1 MIVLLGVTRQPTPV
15 LAKIK
20 TASLFKP
27 TPTQFLKAVVMDCRK
42 RICKR
47 ICVSALFQSAN
58 CGVANQLGSDRLA
71 PVVSAET
78 HTGLAKLVCS
88 GIKTEQKSREIQLSS
103 RDRVIARGL
112 KLPAIEMPAVLPLLV
127 LICIAFVGFSTVPCL
142 ATSGVQSNSRAQA
155 TSAVQGSS
163 RTQAV
168 EVQQLI
174 EQLSQTDFDQRES
187 AEQQLVEIG
196 SPAVDQLIG
205 TLRDCKPDVCSR
217 VKRILQAVAGKCDEE
232 SLFKVLAALR
242 IRFDVSDQRIKPLLN
257 RWAIQSRGAVVDRW
271 REQGAIVDDPF
282 GGVAAMDDLDEREK
296 QMAAQRIFRIDGG
309 VIEVVGKDAK
319 ISSPRPSASSPRA
332 KQSDRQAAR
341 QPIAKRLQLVLDGSL
356 QKNKELVLN
365 SSQGATGFEKSLS
378 RLQAQPVSVIIGE
391 NWQGDFSAFDLAR
404 TQSTLLVN
412 SFEIQKKTIN
422 ESLLSVLDKHPVTSL
437 TLNDCTVAANDKGTL
452 PSGLQSLVIENSDNS
467 IKLLELI
474 ASGDS
479 SKLRHVGFRNS
490 EFGKDQTIA
499 LSGFPGLS
507 HIELEGLDLEQD
519 AFEGMASLR
528 RLNQVE
534 INGCKFPAEAFLKFQ
549 QERRNVVVNFKAKAF
564 LGVSG
569 NRDLVFR
576 RGGDLP
582 IESVN
587 GAGCVI
593 TTVIPDKAADRAGM
607 EVGDVVLS
615 FDGQKIGSFR
625 SLQIVIA
632 QCDIGE
638 EVPIEI
644 RRDGKEQTLKVKMGE
659 RDDLK

>member
-1 MIVLLGVTRQPTPV
+1 MVVLLGLTRQPTPV

-20 TASLFKP
+20 VASLFKP

-58 CGVANQLGSDRLA
+58 CGLASQLGSDRL
-71 PVVSAET
+71 PPSVLTET
-78 HTGLAKLVCS
+78 HTGLANSACS
-88 GIKTEQKSREIQLSS
+88 RINTEQQSHEMRSSS
-103 RDRVIARGL
+103 RYRVIARGL
-112 KLPAIEMPAVLPLLV
+112 ELPAIAVPAVLPLLV
-127 LICIAFVGFSTVPCL
+127 LIGIVFVGFPTVPCL
-142 ATSGVQSNSRAQA
+142 ATSGVQSVSG
-155 TSAVQGSS
+155 VQGSS

-168 EVQQLI
+168 NVQQLI

-257 RWAIQSRGAVVDRW
+257 RWAIQSRSAVVDRW
-271 REQGAIVDDPF
+271 REEGAIVVDPF
-282 GGVAAMDDLDEREK
+282 GGEAAMDDLELREK

-309 VIEVVGKDAK
+309 VIEVTGNGAG
-319 ISSPRPSASSPRA
+319 ISSPRPSENSPRA
-332 KQSDRQAAR
+332 KQPDRQAAT
-341 QPIAKRLQLVLDGSL
+341 QPIATRLQTVLDGSL

-404 TQSTLLVN
+404 TQSTLLVS
-412 SFEIQKKTIN
+412 SFEIQKKTISD
-422 ESLLSVLDKHPVTSL
+422 SLLSVLDKHPVTSL
-437 TLNDCTVAANDKGTL
+437 TLNDCSVAANVKGTL
-452 PSGLQSLVIENSDNS
+452 PGGLQSLAIENSDNS

-479 SKLRHVGFRNS
+479 SRLRQVGFKNS

-528 RLNQVE
+528 WLNQVE

-582 IESVN
+582 IESVD

-593 TTVIPDKAADRAGM
+593 TTVIHDEAAERAGM
-607 EVGDVVLS
+607 VVGDVVLS
-615 FDGQKIGSFR
+615 FDGQKIESFR

-644 RRDGKEQTLKVKMGE
+644 RRNGKEQTLKVKMGE
-659 RDDLK
+659 REDLK

>member
-1 MIVLLGVTRQPTPV
+1 MVVLLGVTRQPTPV

-20 TASLFKP
+20 IAFLFKP

-47 ICVSALFQSAN
+47 IHVSALFQSAN
-58 CGVANQLGSDRLA
+58 CGVASQLGSDRLSSSA
-71 PVVSAET
+71 MAET
-78 HTGLAKLVCS
+78 HTGLAKSACS
-88 GIKTEQKSREIQLSS
+88 GVNTKQQSHETQSSS

-112 KLPAIEMPAVLPLLV
+112 KVPAIEVPAVLPLLV
-127 LICIAFVGFSTVPCL
+127 SICIAFVGFSTVPCL
-142 ATSGVQSNSRAQA
+142 ATSG
-155 TSAVQGSS
+155 VQGSS

-205 TLRDCKPDVCSR
+205 TLQDCKPDVCSR

-257 RWAIQSRGAVVDRW
+257 RWAIQSRTAVVDRW
-271 REQGAIVDDPF
+271 REQGAIVVDPF
-282 GGVAAMDDLDEREK
+282 GNEAAMDDLDEREK
-296 QMAAQRIFRIDGG
+296 RIAAQGIFRIDGG
-309 VIEVVGKDAK
+309 VIEVMGNDAK
-319 ISSPRPSASSPRA
+319 KSSPRPSESSPRA
-332 KQSDRQAAR
+332 KQPDRRAAR

-412 SFEIQKKTIN
+412 SFEIQKKIIN
-422 ESLLSVLDKHPVTSL
+422 DSLLSVLDKHPVTSL
-437 TLNDCTVAANDKGTL
+437 TLNDCTVAANVKGTL

-474 ASGDS
+474 ASGGS
-479 SKLRHVGFRNS
+479 SRLRQVGFKNS

-507 HIELEGLDLEQD
+507 QIELEGLDLEQD
-519 AFEGMASLR
+519 AFEGLASLR
-528 RLNQVE
+528 WLNQVE

-549 QERRNVVVNFKAKAF
+549 RERRNVVVNFKAKAF

-582 IESVN
+582 IESGD

-593 TTVIPDKAADRAGM
+593 TTVIPDEAADRAGM